1 MLAAAALL
9 ILARP
14 GQEQP
19 TPPAPA
25 AAAPQTPSPTQQPA
39 TPPPPARP
47 WLNVVVLDA
56 GHGGA
61 DEGAHGSTGIAE
73 SEVVLGFARLARA
86 ELERQGL
93 RVVMTRQG
101 NDDPSF
107 DERSAVA
114 NAQRGAVFI
123 SLHVSSTGPTGT
135 ARVYSVAAPAAP
147 GTRPTPLPWDQAQ
160 GFYAESSRR
169 LAELAQIQLAQRF
182 RGSPEVPSIAPVRQL
197 RTVAL
202 PAIAVE
208 VSSIAVRERGQLE
221 QMGLPL
227 AEALARAVI
236 AFRPLYEAG
245 AK

>member
-1 MLAAAALL
+1 
-9 ILARP
+9 
-14 GQEQP
+14 
-19 TPPAPA
+19 
-25 AAAPQTPSPTQQPA
+25 
-39 TPPPPARP
+39 
-47 WLNVVVLDA
+47 
-56 GHGGA
+56 
-61 DEGAHGSTGIAE
+61 
-73 SEVVLGFARLARA
+73 VVLGFARLTRA

-101 NDDPSF
+101 NDNPSF
-107 DERSAVA
+107 DERSAMA
-114 NAQRGAVFI
+114 NAHRGAVFI
-123 SLHVSSTGPTGT
+123 SLHVSSTGPAGT

-169 LAELAQIQLAQRF
+169 LAELVQIQLAQRF
-182 RGSPEVPSIAPVRQL
+182 RGSPEVPSIASVRQL

-227 AEALARAVI
+227 AEALARAVM
-236 AFRPLYEAG
+236 AFRPLYEVG
-245 AK
+245 AR

>member
-1 MLAAAALL
+1 M
-9 ILARP
+9 
-14 GQEQP
+14 
-19 TPPAPA
+19 
-25 AAAPQTPSPTQQPA
+25 
-39 TPPPPARP
+39 
-47 WLNVVVLDA
+47 VVLDA

-61 DEGAHGSTGIAE
+61 DEGAHGSNGMME

-101 NDDPSF
+101 NDNPSF

-135 ARVYSVAAPAAP
+135 ARVYSVAAPAAAAP
-147 GTRPTPLPWDQAQ
+147 ATRATLLPWDQAQ
-160 GFYAESSRR
+160 GLYADSSRR
-169 LAELAQIQLAQRF
+169 LAELVQIQLAQKF
-182 RGSPEVPSIAPVRQL
+182 RGSPDVPSIAPVRQL

-202 PAIAVE
+202 PAIAIE
-208 VSSIAVRERGQLE
+208 VSSIAVHERGQLE

-227 AEALARAVI
+227 AEAVARAVM
-236 AFRPLYEAG
+236 AFRPLYETG